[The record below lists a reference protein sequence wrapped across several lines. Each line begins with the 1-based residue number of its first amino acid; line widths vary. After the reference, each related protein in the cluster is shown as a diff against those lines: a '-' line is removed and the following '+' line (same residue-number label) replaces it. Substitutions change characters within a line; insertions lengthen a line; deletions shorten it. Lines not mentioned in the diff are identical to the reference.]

1 MYTQC
6 FSLKNSTDLVFRPVG
21 ALALQH
27 VDQVVGDRAGENFH
41 MKTLLHRDIIVVF
54 CCVAVIVFYIVSVF
68 LHLTCDDG
76 VTAETKK
83 VQQRLSR
90 SS

>member
-27 VDQVVGDRAGENFH
+27 VDEVVGDRAGEDFQI
-41 MKTLLHRDIIVVF
+41 KTLLHCVVL

-68 LHLTCDDG
+68 RISP
-76 VTAETKK
+76 VMM
-83 VQQRLSR
+83 V
-90 SS
+90 